1 MHGVIYIYIKLYY
14 FYLDMCNLSKNNN
27 FGPLFTI
34 LDLLF
39 EPLMHGFLMQHTEV
53 NIMKKKVK
61 VKKIHMYD
69 SFDVLLQCEKLLY
82 SLWFKIIT
90 QNWMTLAIEG
100 V

>member
-1 MHGVIYIYIKLYY
+1 
-14 FYLDMCNLSKNNN
+14 
-27 FGPLFTI
+27 
-34 LDLLF
+34 
-39 EPLMHGFLMQHTEV
+39 
-53 NIMKKKVK
+53 
-61 VKKIHMYD
+61 MYD